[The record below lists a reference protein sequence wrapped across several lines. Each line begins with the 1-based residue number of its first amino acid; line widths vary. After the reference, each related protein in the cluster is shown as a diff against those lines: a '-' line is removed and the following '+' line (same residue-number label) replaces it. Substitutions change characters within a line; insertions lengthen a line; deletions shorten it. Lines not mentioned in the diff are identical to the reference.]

1 VNLEDF
7 YEEECQLSLLTWAFD
22 IHRRYKQYRS
32 STLDYYENINKDFF
46 NKNNSLNNNVEIL
59 LFNILNIFEKFP
71 IKPDDLKSLNFI
83 EKLKEIKKDMKN
95 QNIIIYKKIKNLI
108 KFWKSMIKIFEKQRS
123 KLVPKQN
130 NIFFNKKRQREESEI
145 EEKDWEKNKKYDGIK
160 EENDNNS
167 SHYTIYETD
176 QSEHNETKKKNVS
189 WKNDDILISKVEYDP
204 NDAPSILLK

>member
-1 VNLEDF
+1 M
-7 YEEECQLSLLTWAFD
+7 
-22 IHRRYKQYRS
+22 
-32 STLDYYENINKDFF
+32 
-46 NKNNSLNNNVEIL
+46 
-59 LFNILNIFEKFP
+59 
-71 IKPDDLKSLNFI
+71 KS
-83 EKLKEIKKDMKN
+83 K
-95 QNIIIYKKIKNLI
+95 
-108 KFWKSMIKIFEKQRS
+108 RS